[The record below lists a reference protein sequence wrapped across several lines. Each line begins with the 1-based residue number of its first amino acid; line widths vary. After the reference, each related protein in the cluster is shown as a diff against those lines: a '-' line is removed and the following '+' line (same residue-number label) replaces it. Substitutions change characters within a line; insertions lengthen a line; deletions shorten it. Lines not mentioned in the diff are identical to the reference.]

1 LRRIAILAL
10 LLVLAGAGA
19 FAAEKGEPADHT
31 ELWKF
36 ANFLILAGVAGY
48 FIYKK
53 GGAFFAGRTQQIQR
67 GLAEAAKL
75 EADSEAR
82 YAEME
87 RRLAEL
93 GAQIETLRQQAR
105 EESGAEGERLR
116 HETARDLTKVQ
127 AQSEQDISA
136 AAKAARQQ
144 LRSYAA
150 ELAID
155 LAAGKIRARLTP
167 ATDGALI
174 DSMVRELGSRD
185 AGRPGKV
192 S

>member
-1 LRRIAILAL
+1 MRRIAILAL
-10 LLVLAGAGA
+10 LLVLTGAGA
-19 FAAEKGEPADHT
+19 LAAEKGEPADHT

-36 ANFLILAGVAGY
+36 ANFVILAGIVGY

-53 GGAFFAGRTQQIQR
+53 GGAFFAGRTEEIQR
-67 GLAEAAKL
+67 GLSEAGKL

-93 GAQIETLRQQAR
+93 GAQIETLRQQAH
-105 EESGAEGERLR
+105 EEGGAEGERLR
-116 HETARDLTKVQ
+116 EETARELKKIQ
-127 AQSEQDISA
+127 AQSEQDIAS

-144 LRSYAA
+144 LRSDAA
-150 ELAID
+150 DLAIG
-155 LAAGKIRARLTP
+155 LAAGKIRERLTP
-167 ATDGALI
+167 ASDGALI
-174 DSMVRELGSRD
+174 DSTVRELASRD
-185 AGRPGKV
+185 AGQPGRV

>member
-1 LRRIAILAL
+1 LRRISILAL

-36 ANFLILAGVAGY
+36 ANFAILAGVAGY

-53 GGAFFAGRTQQIQR
+53 GGAFFAGRTEEIQR
-67 GLAEAAKL
+67 GLAEAGKL

-82 YAEME
+82 YADME

-93 GAQIETLRQQAR
+93 GAQIETLRQQAH
-105 EESGAEGERLR
+105 EEGGAEGERLR
-116 HETARDLTKVQ
+116 EETARELKKIQ
-127 AQSEQDISA
+127 AQSEQDIAS

-144 LRSYAA
+144 LRSDAA
-150 ELAID
+150 DLAIG
-155 LAAGKIRARLTP
+155 LAAGKIRERLTP
-167 ATDGALI
+167 ASDGALI
-174 DSMVRELGSRD
+174 DSMVRELASHD
-185 AGRPGKV
+185 AGRPGRV

>member
-1 LRRIAILAL
+1 MRRISILAL

-19 FAAEKGEPADHT
+19 LAAEKGELADHT

-36 ANFLILAGVAGY
+36 ANFAILAGIAGY

-53 GGAFFAGRTQQIQR
+53 GGTFFAGRTEEIQR
-67 GLAEAAKL
+67 GLAEAGKL

-93 GAQIETLRQQAR
+93 GAQIETLRQQAH

-116 HETARDLTKVQ
+116 QETGRELKKIQ
-127 AQSEQDISA
+127 AQSEQDMSSA
-136 AAKAARQQ
+136 VKAARQQ
-144 LRSYAA
+144 LRSDAA
-150 ELAID
+150 ELAVG
-155 LAAGKIRARLTP
+155 LAAGKIRERLTP
-167 ATDGALI
+167 ASDGALV
-174 DSMVRELGSRD
+174 DSMVHELASRD
-185 AGRPGKV
+185 AGQPGRV

>member
-1 LRRIAILAL
+1 MRRISILAL

-19 FAAEKGEPADHT
+19 LAAEKGEPADHT

-36 ANFLILAGVAGY
+36 ANFVILAGVVGY

-53 GGAFFAGRTQQIQR
+53 GGPFFTGRTQEIQR
-67 GLAEAAKL
+67 GLREAAKI
-75 EADSEAR
+75 EADSQAR
-82 YAEME
+82 YAEVE
-87 RRLAEL
+87 HRLAEL
-93 GAQIETLRQQAR
+93 GAQIETLREQAR
-105 EESGAEGERLR
+105 QESSAEGERLR
-116 HETARDLTKVQ
+116 QETARELKKIQ

-136 AAKAARQQ
+136 AVKAGRQR
-144 LRSYAA
+144 LRSDAA
-150 ELAID
+150 ALAVD

-167 ATDGALI
+167 ASDGALV

-185 AGRPGKV
+185 AGRPGRV